1 MKTTLILKDDLVR
14 KAKSKAALHGW
25 TLSHY
30 MEKCLE
36 HSFEQPEPA
45 SVGTW
50 LDSLPKVPSKA
61 QREVETILAEADF
74 QKIDPE
80 MWS

>member
-30 MEKCLE
+30 MERCLE
-36 HSFEQPEPA
+36 RSFEQPEPE
-45 SVGTW
+45 SVGDW
-50 LDSLPKVPSKA
+50 LDRLPKVPSKA
-61 QREVETILAEADF
+61 HHEVNAIVEDADY
-74 QKIDPE
+74 QKVDPE